1 MNELY
6 HHHSTIWGK
15 IYLLSEL
22 LLDMNL
28 AEGKDINKEYICKK
42 VKDYSRRLA

>member
-1 MNELY
+1 M
-6 HHHSTIWGK
+6 GK

-28 AEGKDINKEYICKK
+28 AEGKDINKEYICK
-42 VKDYSRRLA
+42 S